1 MAMKKE
7 KKGGLVYSTNPNFKA
22 ENIDTPSESAIP
34 ANQQDLRVFLDRL
47 KGNKLVSRINGF
59 TGSLDEIE
67 TLEKMLKQKCGGGG
81 SIKNREILIQ
91 GDHRDKIVMLLIR
104 QGFKVKK
111 AGG

>member
-7 KKGGLVYSTNPNFKA
+7 KKGGLVYSTNPNFKPDSE
-22 ENIDTPSESAIP
+22 ENTESSVP
-34 ANQQDLRVFLDRL
+34 AQQQELRVFLDRL

-59 TGSLDEIE
+59 TGTLSEIE
-67 TLEKMLKQKCGGGG
+67 TQEKMLKQKCGGGG
-81 SIKNREILIQ
+81 SVKNREILIQ

-104 QGFKVKK
+104 EGYKVKK